1 MGIRLPENY
10 TELSDEE
17 LLDLKQRI
25 EQELDHVKTQI
36 DRAKVD
42 ARNGTYS
49 DPDWFARV
57 NGAKRG
63 IGRASQAIQ
72 VELGRRKGLRKATNI
87 EEHSKQELTFER
99 MFMRVARRK
108 LTEEVYEA
116 ILQEAQEEVDL
127 MPSVKRGYLGNI
139 NGLGADPDVMP

>member
-1 MGIRLPENY
+1 
-10 TELSDEE
+10 
-17 LLDLKQRI
+17 
-25 EQELDHVKTQI
+25 
-36 DRAKVD
+36 
-42 ARNGTYS
+42 
-49 DPDWFARV
+49 
-57 NGAKRG
+57 
-63 IGRASQAIQ
+63 
-72 VELGRRKGLRKATNI
+72 LGRRKGLRKATNI